1 MSLVPIFSR
10 VLNAQYIKN
19 IKFEIVNGYESERTL
34 LGKEETGDSRKQL
47 GYSAS
52 RISRRKGREV
62 RKGGTSSA
70 DFQKG
75 AWQKLWEPLPWRKPC
90 CG

>member
-34 LGKEETGDSRKQL
+34 LGKEGRMDRRE
-47 GYSAS
+47 
-52 RISRRKGREV
+52 RRKKEEREGEN
-62 RKGGTSSA
+62 KGLS
-70 DFQKG
+70 
-75 AWQKLWEPLPWRKPC
+75 
-90 CG
+90 